1 MIRKFLNYIKDDSY
15 LMTLSKEKL
24 YIKDYL
30 SIKEVTSKTIILCLN
45 SVTLTIKGN
54 NLSVKKMLEKDVL
67 ITGIITNLIL
77 GYEYE

>member
-15 LMTLSKEKL
+15 LMTLYKEKL

-30 SIKEVTSKTIILCLN
+30 SIKEVTSNTIILCLN